1 MPQGLEEGHF
11 LAIVKDI
18 IGEEIV
24 EGVVK
29 ELSKKTE
36 ITDEELA
43 SKFGIRLN
51 DIRKILYKLYENN
64 LASFRRLRDK
74 STGWYIFF
82 WKLEPD
88 NIIHLIR
95 NKNKLVLQ
103 ILKTRLEYE
112 KDHVFFRCPND
123 CGACTFEDAMEIGFK
138 CMKCGSPLYNY
149 PNAETI
155 NLLEEKVEA
164 LSNALENSE

>member
-82 WKLEPD
+82 WKLEPE
-88 NIIHLIR
+88 NMIHLIR
-95 NKNKLVLQ
+95 NKNKLVLH

-112 KDHVFFRCPND
+112 KDHIFYRCPNN
-123 CGACTFEDAMEIGFK
+123 CGAYTFEDAIEIGFK
-138 CMKCGSPLYNY
+138 CMKCGTPLHNSPN
-149 PNAETI
+149 EDTI
-155 NLLEEKVEA
+155 NLLEEKIET
-164 LSNALENSE
+164 LNNALENSD

>member
-1 MPQGLEEGHF
+1 MPIDLENGEF
-11 LAIVKDI
+11 LTIVRDI
-18 IGEEIV
+18 IGEDIV
-24 EGVVK
+24 EDIVK
-29 ELSKKTE
+29 ELNKKDE

-43 SKFGIRLN
+43 NKFNIRLN

-88 NIIHLIR
+88 NLIFLV
-95 NKNKLVLQ
+95 KNRQKKVLQ
-103 ILKTRLEYE
+103 VLKTRLEYE
-112 KDHVFFRCPND
+112 KTHVFYRCPNN

-138 CMKCGSPLYNY
+138 CTKCGSPLYNY
-149 PNAETI
+149 PNEETI
-155 NLLEEKVEA
+155 NILEEKIET
-164 LSNALENSE
+164 LNTSLKNLK